1 MKFEGVFCAMVTP
14 FTDKD
19 EIDVEGMRSNIAYLQ
34 KGGVSGLVPCG
45 STGESSTL
53 TFNEHK
59 KLIDVTV
66 DAASV
71 PVVAGTGSNST
82 SEAVDLTRHAQDAGA
97 QASLQIVPYYNKP
110 MKSGLIKHF
119 GAIAEA
125 CDIPLIL
132 YNIPGRTGINMDPE
146 TISTLAHEHNNI
158 AAVKEASA
166 NFSQISD
173 IIKLTQDLDFC
184 VISGDDGLTLPM
196 MALGATGVISV
207 TGDIFPKPM
216 GQLTQF
222 CLDGNFEKA
231 REVHYRLAPL
241 FKALFIET
249 NPIPI
254 KKACDLLGLA
264 GGPLRLPLTS
274 MAEPNVAKLKAT
286 LAAYTD
292 LGSTD

>member
-125 CDIPLIL
+125 CEIPLIL

>member
-1 MKFEGVFCAMVTP
+1 MKFEGVYCAMVTP
-14 FTDKD
+14 FTKDD

-34 KGGVSGLVPCG
+34 NGGVAGLVPCG

-53 TFNEHK
+53 TFDEHK

-71 PVVAGTGSNST
+71 PVVAGTGSNNT
-82 SEAVDLTRHAQDAGA
+82 SEAVELTRHAQDAGA
-97 QASLQIVPYYNKP
+97 EASLQIVPYYNKP

-119 GAIAEA
+119 SAIAEA
-125 CDIPLIL
+125 CDIPLVL
-132 YNIPGRTGINMDPE
+132 YNIPGRTGINMDAE
-146 TISTLAHEHNNI
+146 TTSTIAHEYSNV

-166 NFSQISD
+166 NFSQISQ
-173 IIKLTQDLDFC
+173 IIELTQDLDFC

-207 TGDIFPKPM
+207 TADLFPKPM

-222 CLDGNFEKA
+222 CLDGNYAKA

-264 GGPLRLPLTS
+264 GGAPRLPLTP
-274 MAEPNVAKLKAT
+274 MAEPNVTKLKAT
-286 LAAYTD
+286 LATYTE
-292 LGSTD
+292 

>member
-1 MKFEGVFCAMVTP
+1 MKFEGVYCAMVTP
-14 FTDKD
+14 FTNKD
-19 EIDVEGMRSNIAYLQ
+19 EIDFEGMRSNIAYLQ
-34 KGGVSGLVPCG
+34 KEGVAGLVPCG

-53 TFNEHK
+53 THDEHE
-59 KLIDVTV
+59 KLIEVTV

-82 SEAVDLTRHAQDAGA
+82 SEAIKLTRYAQDVGA
-97 QASLQIVPYYNKP
+97 EASLQIVPYYNKP

-125 CDIPLIL
+125 CDIPLVL

-146 TISTLAHEHNNI
+146 TISTIAHEHSNV

-166 NFSQISD
+166 NFSQISN
-173 IIKLTQDLDFC
+173 IIELTQDLDFC

-207 TGDIFPKPM
+207 TADILPKQM

-222 CLDGNFEKA
+222 CLDGNYTKA

-241 FKALFIET
+241 LKALFIET

-264 GGPLRLPLTS
+264 GGPLRLPLTT

-286 LAAYTD
+286 LAAYAD
-292 LGSTD
+292 

>member
-1 MKFEGVFCAMVTP
+1 MKFEGVYCAMVTP
-14 FTDKD
+14 FTNKD
-19 EIDVEGMRSNIAYLQ
+19 EINVEGMRSNIEYLQ
-34 KGGVSGLVPCG
+34 KGGVAGLVPCG

-53 TFNEHK
+53 THDEHK
-59 KLIDVTV
+59 QLIDVTI

-71 PVVAGTGSNST
+71 PVIAGTGSNST
-82 SEAVDLTRHAQDAGA
+82 SEAIELTRHAQDAGA
-97 QASLQIVPYYNKP
+97 EASLQIVPYYNKP

-119 GAIAEA
+119 GSIAEA

-292 LGSTD
+292 